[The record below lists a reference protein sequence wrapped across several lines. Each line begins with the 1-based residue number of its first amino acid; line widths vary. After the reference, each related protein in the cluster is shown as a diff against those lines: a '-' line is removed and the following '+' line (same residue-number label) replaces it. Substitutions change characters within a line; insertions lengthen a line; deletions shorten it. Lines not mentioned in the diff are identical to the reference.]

1 MTENT
6 RLEPSDLLSVRE
18 VMTLFRICRRT
29 VNNWQGAGILR
40 LVKIGHTN
48 HYLRSDVEALV
59 RGQATKA
66 VDTTSRMGAS

>member
-1 MTENT
+1 MTAP

-18 VMTLFRICRRT
+18 IMTLFRISRRT
-29 VNNWQGAGILR
+29 VSNWQGAGILR
-40 LVKIGHTN
+40 LVKIGRTN

-66 VDTTSRMGAS
+66 VDTTNGMGVS